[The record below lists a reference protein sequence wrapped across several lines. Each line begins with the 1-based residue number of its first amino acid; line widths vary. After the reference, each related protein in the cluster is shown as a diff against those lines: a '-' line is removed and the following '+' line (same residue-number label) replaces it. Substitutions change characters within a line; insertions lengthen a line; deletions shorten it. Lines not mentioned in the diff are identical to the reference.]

1 MSANLKAGAIMVL
14 SVTLLTL
21 NDGIA
26 KYLSADL
33 SVPQLLFYRGLFAT
47 VILAVAAK
55 VSGHALRHRA
65 LTDRWVLARAG
76 LDVSCTFTFLVG
88 LTLLPIAIATTLV
101 FVSPVV
107 LTIFAAVFLRE
118 HVGWRRWTAVLA
130 GFAGVVLITGL
141 GGQGWTYAVLFPLA
155 SAVLIAGR
163 DLVTRMVSPAIPT
176 IHVALATSVCVT
188 LAGLLGLPFADNPL
202 ALWHIGWLMLMGLLI
217 CGSYFGYITAIRLGE
232 LSFVAPM
239 VYASILVALG
249 LGVVIWND
257 TVSWRQLAGIVMIVA
272 SGVVIFVRENARRRE
287 ALHA

>member
-33 SVPQLLFYRGLFAT
+33 SVPQLLFYRGLVAT
-47 VILAVAAK
+47 VVLAVAAK
-55 VSGHALRHRA
+55 MSGYALRHRA

-101 FVSPVV
+101 FVSPIV

-141 GGQGWTYAVLFPLA
+141 GGQAWTYAVLLPLA
-155 SAVLIAGR
+155 SAVLIAAR

-176 IHVALATSVCVT
+176 IYVALATSVFVT

-202 ALWHIGWLMLMGLLI
+202 ELRHIGWLMLMGLLI

-249 LGVVIWND
+249 LGVLIWND
-257 TVSWRQLAGIVMIVA
+257 TVSWQQLAGIAMIVT

-287 ALHA
+287 ALRA